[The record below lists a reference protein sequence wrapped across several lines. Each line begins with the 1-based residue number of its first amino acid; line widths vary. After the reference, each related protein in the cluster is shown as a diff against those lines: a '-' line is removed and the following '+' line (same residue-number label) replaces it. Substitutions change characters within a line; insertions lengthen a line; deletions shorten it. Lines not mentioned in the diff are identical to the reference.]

1 LYPVSPAVAHDGS
14 SVKLVHTPLTQTS
27 GDAQVAFICAEF
39 STQVPFSGT
48 EEPPHILVLVLPVT
62 AWQVR
67 PSQQVLGYVCGNC
80 VSSHTSPPL
89 AEHWKAVVVVVSVDP
104 VPVVVEVVVQDPH
117 TPLQHVPLEQ

>member
-1 LYPVSPAVAHDGS
+1 
-14 SVKLVHTPLTQTS
+14 VHTPLTQTS
-27 GDAQVAFICAEF
+27 GDAQVAFISDEF

-48 EEPPHILVLVLPVT
+48 EEPPHILVLEDT
-62 AWQVR
+62 DWQVR

-104 VPVVVEVVVQDPH
+104 VPVVVSEETLEVVVQDPH
-117 TPLQHVPLEQ
+117 TPVQHVPLEQ